1 MAVVM
6 AASSSIVSTAMNGY
20 SSQKDVIAGYALAV
34 ARDTQTNGLI
44 ALAKPCFQFLIV
56 ILS

>member
-1 MAVVM
+1 MAIVM
-6 AASSSIVSTAMNGY
+6 AALSFIVSTAMIGY
-20 SSQKDVIAGYALAV
+20 SSQKDVIVGYALAV
-34 ARDTQTNGLI
+34 ARNTQTNGLI